1 MRMRE
6 DLFDILFQFVLL
18 AGVVGLASAEPR
30 RKKLSSAANNFT
42 RRLEFAFNLC
52 ACHRRR

>member
-1 MRMRE
+1 MRE

-18 AGVVGLASAEPR
+18 AVVVVWLLPAP
-30 RKKLSSAANNFT
+30 KKEAQLSSAANNFT